1 MPVDEKTLEII
12 SNETI
17 NSAQTLNIITPTIY
31 KSLFEKNASFHNA
44 DVTDDE
50 KLTNDLLSSNISKLQ
65 DMQEQTANNAIK
77 LSDNTT
83 KAISAIKNKD
93 DSNLNAVLQETQEL
107 RKEIEKLK
115 ESVYKDELTHAFN
128 RKWLNDNYIQSD
140 EENDK
145 FKKAGTLVIIDLNY
159 FKLVNDTF
167 GHIVGD
173 KVLVFIANKLKLT
186 KENVVRYGGD
196 EFIVIFSKD
205 ISKNSAL
212 KKLDKIRE
220 GIIAK
225 KLKSNNSEFRVSFSF
240 GASEFKEND
249 PLDKVIED
257 ADKNMYDD
265 KIKIKKIV
273 TGI

>member
-128 RKWLNDNYIQSD
+128 RKWLNDKYIQND